1 MEPIEQPSGERV
13 VERVFAP
20 GRLRRQWMAAAYERL
35 VPVHRIVRCQEV
47 KVSCNRIQEG
57 QRCAR

>member
-1 MEPIEQPSGERV
+1 MKPIEQPNSQRA

-20 GRLRRQWMAAAYERL
+20 GRLRRPWMAAAYERL
-35 VPVHRIVRCQEV
+35 VPIERIARCQERGIAGHRV
-47 KVSCNRIQEG
+47 QEG

>member
-1 MEPIEQPSGERV
+1 MTTTGPTRRKMA

-35 VPVHRIVRCQEV
+35 LPLHRIARCQEF
-47 KVSCNRIQEG
+47 KVNGNPIQEG